1 MKHHRI
7 LYRALSALL
16 CLGLCA
22 QLTACG
28 KKPVPKPGSSGPS
41 APSVS
46 KKVYDDSLITEVYD
60 EEDSFTD
67 EYGTEYSYICHVP
80 QLEADTPEAKAI
92 NWEIMESFGND
103 VQTTLDAAESGETP
117 NSQYMEVTWQSY
129 WNDSLLSLS
138 IRVLGWTSDLIDY
151 AVYHY
156 DFETGQRPD
165 NLELLDR
172 FHVDEGDFI
181 AALRRGAARQFDS
194 HYAPWGTGGLSPED
208 ENYGGI
214 AIDLAALRA
223 WTVAEENFSLDLAM
237 FCPNG
242 DGTFTAFQPVASIAG
257 GNGWYY
263 EPVLVEPGPGDW
275 ADGGP
280 QAEDAFV
287 SAWLTDDGV
296 SVSFT
301 KSQSRDFPDSE
312 TYRRAYGFAYDTEYP
327 VAGCYGDYQDIFV
340 SASGQDFCPYVFL
353 LTTEGTVEY
362 IDIFGGLWHGCLC
375 SGGPL
380 YGLHDIARFENGE
393 REGGYEEGYQTVY
406 AVDQNGDRYDLAG
419 RITPMANAMPFPV
432 TGDWYAEV
440 RHGVDGGGSYTSSFF
455 LSFSKNGFMSIENF
469 MEDMEDLS
477 IDYGGY
483 CTYLGMTEQGMIY
496 LFNLYN
502 SNGDVRDGTFL
513 LDFYDSEN
521 DLLRIIPVSGVNLFD
536 AAEGGSTTF
545 VRTYG

>member
-1 MKHHRI
+1 
-7 LYRALSALL
+7 
-16 CLGLCA
+16 
-22 QLTACG
+22 
-28 KKPVPKPGSSGPS
+28 
-41 APSVS
+41 
-46 KKVYDDSLITEVYD
+46 
-60 EEDSFTD
+60 
-67 EYGTEYSYICHVP
+67 
-80 QLEADTPEAKAI
+80 
-92 NWEIMESFGND
+92 MESFGND
-103 VQTTLDAAESGETP
+103 VQATLDAAESGETP

-172 FHVDEGDFI
+172 FHVDEGDFT

-214 AIDLAALRA
+214 SIDLAALRA

-257 GNGWYY
+257 GSGWYY

-280 QAEDAFV
+280 QSEDAFV

-340 SASGQDFCPYVFL
+340 SASGQAFL
-353 LTTEGTVEY
+353 SRYRVPPHHGRHGGVHRHLRRSLARMPLLLAARSTVSGTYLVGFESGVY
-362 IDIFGGLWHGCLC
+362 EDGFG
-375 SGGPL
+375 
-380 YGLHDIARFENGE
+380 
-393 REGGYEEGYQTVY
+393 GGYETVY
-406 AVDQNGDRYDLAG
+406 AVD
-419 RITPMANAMPFPV
+419 
-432 TGDWYAEV
+432 
-440 RHGVDGGGSYTSSFF
+440 
-455 LSFSKNGFMSIENF
+455 KNGRK
-469 MEDMEDLS
+469 
-477 IDYGGY
+477 YGSARLHHGAGERHAQLRRRKVVRQCVY
-483 CTYLGMTEQGMIY
+483 HSVASGASYEGVYSSEHPRKRSRGDQRRYREHRRAPSDRRRLH
-496 LFNLYN
+496 LFRHHGTGHGLP
-502 SNGDVRDGTFL
+502 VRPLQRRPAPGGH
-513 LDFYDSEN
+513 
-521 DLLRIIPVSGVNLFD
+521 LRP
-536 AAEGGSTTF
+536 
-545 VRTYG
+545 

>member
-7 LYRALSALL
+7 LYWALSALL

-46 KKVYDDSLITEVYD
+46 KKVYDDSLITKVYD
-60 EEDSFTD
+60 EEDSFAD

-103 VQTTLDAAESGETP
+103 VQATRDAAESGETP

-181 AALRRGAARQFDS
+181 AALRRGTARQFDS

-214 AIDLAALRA
+214 SIDLAALRA

-257 GNGWYY
+257 G
-263 EPVLVEPGPGDW
+263 
-275 ADGGP
+275 ATDGIM
-280 QAEDAFV
+280 
-287 SAWLTDDGV
+287 
-296 SVSFT
+296 
-301 KSQSRDFPDSE
+301 SR
-312 TYRRAYGFAYDTEYP
+312 
-327 VAGCYGDYQDIFV
+327 
-340 SASGQDFCPYVFL
+340 
-353 LTTEGTVEY
+353 
-362 IDIFGGLWHGCLC
+362 C
-375 SGGPL
+375 S
-380 YGLHDIARFENGE
+380 
-393 REGGYEEGYQTVY
+393 
-406 AVDQNGDRYDLAG
+406 
-419 RITPMANAMPFPV
+419 
-432 TGDWYAEV
+432 
-440 RHGVDGGGSYTSSFF
+440 
-455 LSFSKNGFMSIENF
+455 
-469 MEDMEDLS
+469 
-477 IDYGGY
+477 
-483 CTYLGMTEQGMIY
+483 
-496 LFNLYN
+496 
-502 SNGDVRDGTFL
+502 
-513 LDFYDSEN
+513 
-521 DLLRIIPVSGVNLFD
+521 
-536 AAEGGSTTF
+536 
-545 VRTYG
+545 

>member
-1 MKHHRI
+1 MKHHHF
-7 LYRALSALL
+7 LYRTLSALL

-103 VQTTLDAAESGETP
+103 VQATLDAAESGETP

-172 FHVDEGDFI
+172 FHVDEGDFT

-194 HYAPWGTGGLSPED
+194 HYAPWGMGGLSPED

-214 AIDLAALRA
+214 SIDLAALRA
-223 WTVAEENFSLDLAM
+223 WTAAAENFSLDLAR

-280 QAEDAFV
+280 QTEDAFV

-353 LTTEGTVEY
+353 LTTDGTVEY
-362 IDIFGGLWHGCLC
+362 IASAV
-375 SGGPL
+375 SGMDASAPA
-380 YGLHDIARFENGE
+380 ARS
-393 REGGYEEGYQTVY
+393 TVS
-406 AVDQNGDRYDLAG
+406 G
-419 RITPMANAMPFPV
+419 
-432 TGDWYAEV
+432 
-440 RHGVDGGGSYTSSFF
+440 TSWA
-455 LSFSKNGFMSIENF
+455 LS
-469 MEDMEDLS
+469 
-477 IDYGGY
+477 
-483 CTYLGMTEQGMIY
+483 
-496 LFNLYN
+496 
-502 SNGDVRDGTFL
+502 
-513 LDFYDSEN
+513 
-521 DLLRIIPVSGVNLFD
+521 PVSMRTAS
-536 AAEGGSTTF
+536 AAATRPCTPWTKTAGNTICPPASRRRGTPYPATPPESGAPMCITAWPAVPPMRASTI
-545 VRTYG
+545 